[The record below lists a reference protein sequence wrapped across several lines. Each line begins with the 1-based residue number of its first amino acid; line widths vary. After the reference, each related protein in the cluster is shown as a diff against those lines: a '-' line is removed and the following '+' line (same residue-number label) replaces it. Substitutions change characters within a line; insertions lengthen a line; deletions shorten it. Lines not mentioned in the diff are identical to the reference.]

1 MLQELPY
8 PIRVECPPGLCVCER
23 EVLISNPGADH
34 RILML
39 TRAEEKKMLDHIE
52 RIDSY
57 EKLQS
62 VSKQLHDKLGIELR
76 IVPGPNE
83 VKTLRGLIIQVKDF
97 PGLCRKTRQAIP
109 TSIRRCL
116 EQHPDIVYAILDSYD
131 LFGQN

>member
-1 MLQELPY
+1 
-8 PIRVECPPGLCVCER
+8 VCER
-23 EVLISNPGADH
+23 EVLLSNPSADH

-39 TRAEEKKMLDHIE
+39 TKSEEKKLLDHIE

-62 VSKQLHDKLGIELR
+62 VTKQLRDKLGIELN
-76 IVPGPNE
+76 IAPGPNE
-83 VKTLRGLIIQVKDF
+83 VRTLRGLVIQVKDF

-131 LFGQN
+131 LFGQH